1 VVRLFS
7 GNELVSEAYEKVAS
21 SGSGMKQTSQLSR
34 SSSSSNSK
42 EVSFYLF
49 HSYQRFNFLILAL
62 WQAFKGPSVS
72 KMKGLKLIK
81 SGEFEF
87 RNDTLDSY
95 EDCKI
100 MAKGSYETF
109 GHHFALKY
117 NNHNSHKINEKD
129 QEVFTQYNYKCC
141 SHLNCNYEVIEMAL
155 YYTQCNYELQYM
167 LL

>member
-1 VVRLFS
+1 MESCQLTSYQNDFSRGTFLLFS
-7 GNELVSEAYEKVAS
+7 
-21 SGSGMKQTSQLSR
+21 
-34 SSSSSNSK
+34 
-42 EVSFYLF
+42 
-49 HSYQRFNFLILAL
+49 RFFSLR
-62 WQAFKGPSVS
+62 
-72 KMKGLKLIK
+72 
-81 SGEFEF
+81 EFEF
-87 RNDTLDSY
+87 TNNTLDSD

-100 MAKGSYETF
+100 MAKGSYATF

-129 QEVFTQYNYKCC
+129 QEVFTQYNDKCC